1 MDEADRLRMWTV
13 TAHPADLPAVPFV
26 VRERVMTGGE
36 GEDAG
41 VVGQASTLAEA
52 RTRIRDLG
60 GSVNLGREPG
70 DPPVIVEVWIS

>member
-1 MDEADRLRMWTV
+1 VDDADRLRMWTV

-26 VRERVMTGGE
+26 VRERVMTGGGTDE
-36 GEDAG
+36 G